1 MTIDIEAE
9 KIERLATPIE
19 PLANYTSLG
28 QVLLNPESNYINTL
42 ALFITYFNVVPNY
55 CEEVNI
61 NASKAHAWFIK
72 QFQDDIV
79 DTHFYKTYFNAS
91 TKAEYSEVHYILY
104 DDLIVKFDI
113 TCSVVKF
120 LFKKTDSEKVTAIIN
135 GVKRFQKKSS
145 KRTPKIWLLVNGG
158 DGLTTRA
165 LRITRNKL
173 SLTDNYNDDFTPIHQ
188 IIVKRLSK
196 KNDKGLVLLHGKP
209 GTGKTS
215 YIRYLIATLKKPVIF
230 LPPDIAASITNPQ
243 LMAVL
248 IKNPNC
254 VLVIEDAEKIIVDR
268 ERDGYSP
275 VSTLLNIS
283 DGLLADCLNV
293 QVICSFNT
301 DISKIDS
308 ALMRKGRL
316 IAKYEFKE
324 LTVEKAQHLSNK
336 LKFTTTITHPTT
348 LTDIYHQNDMAFAE
362 TNNSQS
368 IGFGVNRYNE

>member
-1 MTIDIEAE
+1 MAIDIDAE
-9 KIERLATPIE
+9 EISRLKAPFE
-19 PLANYTSLG
+19 PMANYTSLG
-28 QVLLNPESNYINTL
+28 QVLLNPENGYLNPL
-42 ALFITYFNVVPNY
+42 ALFITYFNAVPNY
-55 CEEVNI
+55 SFEHSI
-61 NASKAHAWFIK
+61 NGANAHAWFVK
-72 QFQDDIV
+72 QYREHII
-79 DTHFYKTYFNAS
+79 DTHFLKTYFNAN
-91 TKAEYSEVHYILY
+91 TKAEYCEVYYMLY
-104 DDLIVKFDI
+104 DDLIVNIDI
-113 TCSVVKF
+113 NCSTVKF
-120 LFKKTDSEKVTAIIN
+120 LFRNTDMLKVNAVINGIKRFKKT
-135 GVKRFQKKSS
+135 SS
-145 KRTPKIWLLVNGG
+145 KRKPKIWLLVNDG
-158 DGLTTRA
+158 DGLTTKS
-165 LRITRNKL
+165 LRITKNKL
-173 SLTDNYNDDFTPIHQ
+173 SLSDNYNDDFAPIHQ
-188 IIVKRLSK
+188 IIVKRLST

-324 LTVEKAQHLSNK
+324 LAVDKAQQLSNK
-336 LKFTTTITHPTT
+336 LKFITTIIQPTT
-348 LTDIYHQNDMAFAE
+348 LTDIYNQHDMAFQQ
-362 TNNSQS
+362 TNERQR
-368 IGFGVNRYNE
+368 IGFGVNR